1 MEVRDYIS
9 RQTHKKVLK
18 VPNIRFFGQMHEN
31 ILFTIFHFVLI
42 TSKYFPSFPAVLL
55 VEVRHTG
62 FVPNCDFMLKNYAN
76 PSSPHLNWN
85 DFSQCVDVSHLN

>member
-1 MEVRDYIS
+1 M
-9 RQTHKKVLK
+9 HKMVLK

-31 ILFTIFHFVLI
+31 ILFTIFHF
-42 TSKYFPSFPAVLL
+42 PSFPAVLL
-55 VEVRHTG
+55 VEVHHAG

-85 DFSQCVDVSHLN
+85 DFSQCVDVSYLN